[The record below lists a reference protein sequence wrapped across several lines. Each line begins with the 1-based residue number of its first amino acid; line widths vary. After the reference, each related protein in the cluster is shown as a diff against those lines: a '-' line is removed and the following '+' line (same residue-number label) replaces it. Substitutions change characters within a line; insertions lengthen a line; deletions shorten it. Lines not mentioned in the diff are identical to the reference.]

1 MEADCFLRTYFVE
14 KFKKLSIQKIQ
25 NMLKIS
31 ENHFLIGMKTFVLIK
46 NELIIVSGKILKHIL
61 VVTQLYDVNN
71 MFRAI
76 IGS

>member
-14 KFKKLSIQKIQ
+14 KFKKLSIQ

-71 MFRAI
+71 IFRAI

>member
-14 KFKKLSIQKIQ
+14 KFKKLSIQ

-46 NELIIVSGKILKHIL
+46 NELIIVSGKILNHIL

>member
-1 MEADCFLRTYFVE
+1 MEADCFLRTYVVE
-14 KFKKLSIQKIQ
+14 KFKKLSIQ

-71 MFRAI
+71 IFRAI